1 MRHRWQLRAS
11 LLAAVV
17 SLVSNGP
24 ASAESKTK
32 KLFDSYDLDS
42 TRFVFTEAGDTG
54 KEDGWIP
61 VGGDTHKT
69 IIISIARLDVT
80 GGIDVRIEGRSS
92 VPGGGWTKFVLHE
105 LNKTT
110 PVARQ
115 HITLPTGKFDQLRVG
130 LRIGRSDDASDTG
143 DAAEN
148 ITVTYNTF
156 TLR

>member
-54 KEDGWIP
+54 KDDGWIP
-61 VGGDTHKT
+61 VGGDTHKV
-69 IIISIARLDVT
+69 IIISVVRLDVT
-80 GGIDVRIEGRSS
+80 GGIDVKIEGRSAIS
-92 VPGGGWTKFVLHE
+92 GGGWTKFVLHE

-110 PVARQ
+110 PAARQ
-115 HITLPTGKFDQLRVG
+115 HITLPRGTFDQLRVG
-130 LRIGRSDDASDTG
+130 LRIGRSDDASDTS
-143 DAAEN
+143 DAAAN
-148 ITVTYNTF
+148 ITVTYYTF

>member
-1 MRHRWQLRAS
+1 MVQFH
-11 LLAAVV
+11 
-17 SLVSNGP
+17 
-24 ASAESKTK
+24 
-32 KLFDSYDLDS
+32 F
-42 TRFVFTEAGDTG
+42 
-54 KEDGWIP
+54 
-61 VGGDTHKT
+61 
-69 IIISIARLDVT
+69 T

-92 VPGGGWTKFVLHE
+92 VPGGEWTKFVLHE
-105 LNKTT
+105 LNETT

-148 ITVTYNTF
+148 ITITYHTF

>member
-1 MRHRWQLRAS
+1 MRHRWQLRAF

-17 SLVSNGP
+17 SLVFTGP

-32 KLFDSYDLDS
+32 KLFESYDLDS

-54 KEDGWIP
+54 KEAGWIP
-61 VGGDTHKT
+61 IGGDTHKT

-92 VPGGGWTKFVLHE
+92 VPGGEWTKFVLHE
-105 LNKTT
+105 LNETT

>member
-1 MRHRWQLRAS
+1 MRYRWQLLAS
-11 LLAAVV
+11 LLAALV

-32 KLFDSYDLDS
+32 TLFDSYELDS

-61 VGGDTHKT
+61 VGGDAHKM
-69 IIISIARLDVT
+69 IVISIARLDVT
-80 GGIDVRIEGRSS
+80 GGIDVKIEGRSAIS
-92 VPGGGWTKFVLHE
+92 GGGWTKFVLHE
-105 LNKTT
+105 LNKTA

-115 HITLPTGKFDQLRVG
+115 HITLPRGTFDQLRVG
-130 LRIGRSDDASDTG
+130 LRIGRSDDASETG
-143 DAAEN
+143 DAAE
-148 ITVTYNTF
+148 ITVTYYTF

>member
-17 SLVSNGP
+17 SLVSYGL

-54 KEDGWIP
+54 KEAGWIP
-61 VGGDTHKT
+61 IGDDTHKT
-69 IIISIARLDVT
+69 IIISITRLDVT
-80 GGIDVRIEGRSS
+80 GGIDIRIQGRSS
-92 VPGGGWTKFVLHE
+92 VPGGRWTKFVLHE
-105 LNKTT
+105 LNKTE

-130 LRIGRSDDASDTG
+130 LRIGGSDDASDTG

-148 ITVTYNTF
+148 VTVTYHTF